1 MKRVNASKREILSGV
16 VWLALGLFGLFS
28 SLRLGIGNVREPGSG
43 FVLFYASILFV
54 GCIVLML
61 FLSYFNRQESAPV
74 ESWRSLCRRKVLVVV
89 GASILYLLLF
99 EKLGYL
105 LATFALMLVLF
116 GLGRLRLWVLLS
128 CAGATVAGSY
138 FIFHSLL
145 KVPLPKG
152 MLGMLGLW
160 GF

>member
-1 MKRVNASKREILSGV
+1 MKRVNASKREILGGV

-28 SLRLGIGNVREPGSG
+28 SLRLGIGNVRDPGSG
-43 FVLFYASILFV
+43 FVLFSASLLFI
-54 GCIVLML
+54 GCLVLML
-61 FLSYFNRQESAPV
+61 FLSHFNRQESPPI

-105 LATFALMLVLF
+105 LATFALMVVLF

-128 CAGATVAGSY
+128 CTGATVAGSY
-138 FIFHSLL
+138 WIFHTLL

-152 MLGMLGLW
+152 ILGLW

>member
-1 MKRVNASKREILSGV
+1 MKRVNASKRGILDGA

-28 SLRLGIGNVREPGSG
+28 SIRLGIGNVRDPGSG
-43 FVLFYASILFV
+43 FVLFYASLLFI

-61 FLSYFNRQESAPV
+61 FLSHFNCQRPAPV
-74 ESWRSLCRRKVLVVV
+74 ESWRGLCRRKVLVVV
-89 GASILYLLLF
+89 GASILYLFIL
-99 EKLGYL
+99 EKVGYL

-138 FIFHSLL
+138 CIFHTLL

-152 MLGMLGLW
+152 ILGLW

>member
-1 MKRVNASKREILSGV
+1 MKWANARKRELLGGA

-28 SLRLGIGNVREPGSG
+28 SLRLGIGTVRDPGSG
-43 FVLFYASILFV
+43 FVLFYASLLFI
-54 GCIVLML
+54 GCIVLTL
-61 FLSYFNRQESAPV
+61 LLSCFNRQGSAPAQ
-74 ESWRSLCRRKVLVVV
+74 SWRGLCRRKVLVVV
-89 GASILYLLLF
+89 GASILYLPLL

-116 GLGRLRLWVLLS
+116 GLGRLRLLVLLS

-138 FIFHSLL
+138 FIFHTLL

-152 MLGMLGLW
+152 MLGLW